1 MSQITFRRRLLPLA
15 LSAVTLLTS
24 PAVVAQPAQDAAA
37 HDAATTEL
45 ADGEVRRIDKA
56 QGKVNLRHGEIKS
69 LDMPPMS
76 MWFVLKDPA
85 WADTLKVGDK
95 VRFVAE
101 KVGTQY
107 TITQIEPAR

>member
-1 MSQITFRRRLLPLA
+1 MNRITIHRLLLPIALA
-15 LSAVTLLTS
+15 ALGISASELARAQAS
-24 PAVVAQPAQDAAA
+24 PSAAA
-37 HDAATTEL
+37 AVEAPQEF

-56 QGKVNLRHGEIKS
+56 QGKVNLRHGEIRS
-69 LDMPPMS
+69 LEMPPMS

-85 WADTLKVGDK
+85 WVDGLKVGEK

-107 TITQIEPAR
+107 TITRIEPAR